1 MGQFSSD
8 EVGDGDEVS
17 LRAVATRPGLGGLD
31 EAVDGLDVNQTG
43 FTGEVGVCHSAAI
56 LAVRSAL

>member
-1 MGQFSSD
+1 MGQFSSE

-31 EAVDGLDVNQTG
+31 EAVGGLDGSV
-43 FTGEVGVCHSAAI
+43 GE
-56 LAVRSAL
+56 LAVEAV